1 VAAVGQ
7 GVQPFLNLHGAH
19 IAEVVMTPPWFD
31 VTPGHA
37 EMRSNAQKRFTLRD
51 QFTLLAMGNEV
62 ADFLRCC
69 NLRVDGVTKRQQGL
83 LRIAALRKLDLCE
96 QIRSS
101 LKTAGVRST
110 ALLAT
115 LPEIR
120 QRIYERRYSRPP
132 RPKAGKT

>member
-1 VAAVGQ
+1 M
-7 GVQPFLNLHGAH
+7 P
-19 IAEVVMTPPWFD
+19 PPWFD
-31 VTPGHA
+31 VALGQA
-37 EMRSNAQKRFTLRD
+37 EMRCNARKGFPLRD
-51 QFTLLAMGNEV
+51 QFTLLVMGNEV
-62 ADFLRCC
+62 ADLLRCC
-69 NLRVDGVTKRQQGL
+69 DLRVDGVTKREQGL

-101 LKTAGVRST
+101 LKTAGVTST

-132 RPKAGKT
+132 RPKAGKP